1 MKKEESDQQEQI
13 YIHYDK
19 SSSSQP
25 IGIIKIENE
34 RVWLS
39 FKKVHHYKPDSAIL
53 PYQMVKQNY
62 PDLVAERLL
71 YEKLQFVG
79 FTQNTENQE
88 QACIFD
94 FNGKECLVKWL
105 PSQLFSWIPVA
116 QADPLN
122 LLDFFETLNIYKIY

>member
-1 MKKEESDQQEQI
+1 MKKEESNEFEQI
-13 YIHYDK
+13 PFKIGK
-19 SSSSQP
+19 QSSPQP

-34 RVWLS
+34 KVWLS
-39 FKKVHHYKPDSAIL
+39 FKKNNHFKPDSAIL
-53 PYQMVKQNY
+53 PYQIVKQNY

-71 YEKLQFVG
+71 YEKLKFVG
-79 FTQNTENQE
+79 ITQNTENQE

-122 LLDFFETLNIYKIY
+122 LLDFLETLKVYKIY